1 MKPALT
7 LAVGRSSQSQES
19 TLKQARKLS
28 LLLDAIKYKESVFAL
43 PFAYAGMALAAEG
56 LPTWSQFIWITVAM
70 VSARTLGMSA
80 NRLID
85 RHIDA
90 RNPRTAERH
99 LPAGLLRA
107 SDMAVLAVASG
118 AVLMVAASQLNTL
131 ALVLAP
137 VAAAYLV
144 LYPYT
149 KRFTWASNLALGW
162 ALAIAPTGA
171 WIGVTGEIAVVPVV
185 LSLAVALWAGSF
197 DILYHVQDVKFHSEA
212 GLHSVSQ
219 RFGVR
224 AAFRLGRAMDAGAV
238 AALIAVGLLAGLGWP
253 YYAGCAIAAAVL
265 INKHR
270 TASPADPS
278 SLGPAFFRT
287 NAYVSA
293 AVFAGTLAA
302 VLL

>member
-1 MKPALT
+1 
-7 LAVGRSSQSQES
+7 
-19 TLKQARKLS
+19 
-28 LLLDAIKYKESVFAL
+28 
-43 PFAYAGMALAAEG
+43 MALAADG

-219 RFGVR
+219 RFGIR
-224 AAFRLGRAMDAGAV
+224 AAFRLGRTMDAGAV

-253 YYAGCAIAAAVL
+253 YYAGCAIAAAILV
-265 INKHR
+265 NKHR

-278 SLGPAFFRT
+278 TLGPAFFRT

>member
-1 MKPALT
+1 MGRVRNLT
-7 LAVGRSSQSQES
+7 DTPLPGQWV
-19 TLKQARKLS
+19 RKLS
-28 LLLDAIKYKESVFAL
+28 LVLDAIKYRESVFAL
-43 PFAYAGMALAAEG
+43 PFAYTGMVLAADG

-99 LPAGLLRA
+99 LPAGLLG
-107 SDMAVLAVASG
+107 SFDMTVLTVASG
-118 AVLMVAASQLNTL
+118 LVFLLAAANLNLL
-131 ALVLAP
+131 ALALAP

-171 WIGVTGEIAVVPVV
+171 WIGVTGDFALVPIV

-197 DILYHVQDVKFHSEA
+197 DILYHVPDREFYLRD
-212 GLHSVSQ
+212 GLHSVAQ
-219 RFGVR
+219 RFGVST
-224 AAFRLGRAMDAGAV
+224 AFRLARTMDAGAV
-238 AALIAVGLLAGLGWP
+238 AALVVVGLLADLAWP
-253 YYAGCAIAAAVL
+253 FYVGCAAAAVVL
-265 INKHR
+265 IGKHR
-270 TASPADPS
+270 MASPVDTS
-278 SLGPAFFRT
+278 RLGPSFLRT
-287 NAYVSA
+287 NAYVSI

-302 VLL
+302 VLM

>member
-1 MKPALT
+1 MERSRQTQEKT
-7 LAVGRSSQSQES
+7 LE
-19 TLKQARKLS
+19 QARKLP
-28 LLLDAIKYKESVFAL
+28 LLLDAIKYQESVFAL
-43 PFAYAGMALAAEG
+43 PFAYAGMVLAADG
-56 LPTWSQFIWITVAM
+56 LPTWGQFIWITVAM

-107 SDMAVLAVASG
+107 SDMTALAVASG

-171 WIGVTGEIAVVPVV
+171 WVGVTGQIAVVPVV

-197 DILYHVQDVKFHSEA
+197 DILYHVQDVKFYSKA
-212 GLHSVSQ
+212 GLHSVSK

-224 AAFRLGRAMDAGAV
+224 AAFILGRAMDTGAV
-238 AALIAVGLLAGLGWP
+238 AALVAVGLLAGLGLP
-253 YYAGCAIAAAVL
+253 YYAGCAIAIAVL
-265 INKHR
+265 ANKHR
-270 TASPADPS
+270 TASPDDPS

>member
-1 MKPALT
+1 MPLDA
-7 LAVGRSSQSQES
+7 AANHRRR

-28 LLLDAIKYKESVFAL
+28 LLLDAIKYQESVFAL
-43 PFAYAGMALAAEG
+43 PFAYAGMVLAADG
-56 LPTWSQFIWITVAM
+56 LPTWGQFIWITVAM

-107 SDMAVLAVASG
+107 SDMTVLAVASG
-118 AVLMVAASQLNTL
+118 AVLLVAASQLNTL

-219 RFGVR
+219 RFGIR
-224 AAFRLGRAMDAGAV
+224 AAFRLGRTMDAGAV

-253 YYAGCAIAAAVL
+253 YYAGCAIAAAILV
-265 INKHR
+265 NKHR

-278 SLGPAFFRT
+278 TLGPAFFRT

>member
-1 MKPALT
+1 MQPPNYEERT
-7 LAVGRSSQSQES
+7 LNRV
-19 TLKQARKLS
+19 RKAFLV
-28 LLLDAIKYKESVFAL
+28 LDAIKYQESVFAL
-43 PFAYAGMALAAEG
+43 PFAYAGMVLAADG
-56 LPTWSQFIWITVAM
+56 LPTWGQFIWITVAM

-171 WIGVTGEIAVVPVV
+171 WIGVTGEIAIVPVV

-197 DILYHVQDVKFHSEA
+197 DILYHVQDVNFYSEA
-212 GLHSVSQ
+212 GLHSVSK
-219 RFGVR
+219 RFGVP
-224 AAFRLGRAMDAGAV
+224 AAFQIARIMDAGAV
-238 AALIAVGLLAGLGWP
+238 SALVAVGLLAGLGLP
-253 YYAGCAIAAAVL
+253 YYAGCAVAIAVL
-265 INKHR
+265 GNKHR
-270 TASPADPS
+270 TVSPDDPS